1 MKKIFLAVAI
11 PFFAMKGI
19 GQQTKLQD
27 LVGHWEVI
35 GDKNNNASLDVVDS
49 TTIILTYNGEK
60 KKVLDY
66 KIDFT
71 RSPMWFDFST
81 PADSNSTV
89 AIKSLIEI
97 MNDNMIKWQLFMDEE
112 RTPYFS
118 SSKGELFYLRK
129 TKNITVVTAAVAS
142 NK

>member
-1 MKKIFLAVAI
+1 MKKILIVAAI
-11 PFFAMKGI
+11 SFIAIKGI
-19 GQQTKLQD
+19 AQQKKMKD

-35 GDKNNNASLDVVDS
+35 GDKDNTASLDVVDS
-49 TTIILTYNGEK
+49 STIILTYNGEK

-71 RSPMWFDFST
+71 RSPIWFDFST
-81 PADSNSTV
+81 PDDSSTV
-89 AIKSLIEI
+89 VAVKSLIEI
-97 MNDNMIKWQLFMDEE
+97 MNDSMIKWQLFVDEE

>member
-1 MKKIFLAVAI
+1 MKKILFVMAI
-11 PFFAMKGI
+11 SFIAMKGTA
-19 GQQTKLQD
+19 QQKKIKD

-35 GDKNNNASLDVVDS
+35 GDKDNTASLDVVDS
-49 TTIILTYNGEK
+49 STIILTYNGEK

-71 RSPMWFDFST
+71 RSPIWFDFST
-81 PADSNSTV
+81 SDDSASV
-89 AIKSLIEI
+89 IAVKSLIEI
-97 MNDNMIKWQLFMDEE
+97 VNDNMIKWQLFLDEE
-112 RTPYFS
+112 RPPYFT
-118 SSKGELFYLRK
+118 SSKGESFYLRK